1 MAQLYVNP
9 TSGTDTAP
17 GTQSAPFKTITRALQ
32 SVSAGTTVKLAPG
45 TYNTASGETFPIVI
59 PVDVILSGDESVKGK
74 GTQITGSGKHNSPS
88 FGMQNVTLRPD
99 SRSQLRGVSVT
110 NSDTRG
116 TGLWIENTDP
126 TIANCTFTECKR
138 EGIFST
144 GSAKAIVT
152 DCMFVMNAANGISIV
167 RESKGEFRKNT
178 LQNTGFGL
186 SIGDNAAPLIVDNK
200 IFENRSGI
208 VLSRNA
214 RPVLRGNTVERN
226 TESGLVVL
234 ETSLPNIGSPQEPGG
249 NIFRDNGEADVQNVT
264 NPPVTLISVG
274 NQLNPARLQGPIEL
288 LSNEV
293 PPAVTPPIA
302 TNPPPVV
309 PPVITPP
316 IITTPPIVTP
326 PKVTPPPVDPNQET
340 PFPDPITPPIGKPTD
355 IQSHWAQ
362 AFIQALVDRS
372 FISGFPDGSFKPDAI
387 LTRAQF
393 AAILAKSFDLPAKR
407 QPIPFNDVPSNFWGA
422 DAINKATAMGF
433 ISGYPDG
440 TFRPG
445 QNLTRV
451 QAMVALVSGLGLT
464 GGQLSI
470 LGTYSDRTG
479 IPSYAVEAVSTATQK
494 RMVVNYPTPKQ
505 LNPNRDMTRA
515 EFAAILYQSLV
526 TINRGTPIASIYIVE
541 PDNTQVRFTDL
552 DLHWAKDFIL
562 SMAMQ
567 DYVRGYSDG
576 SFKPDAPITRAQFA
590 AIAARAIN
598 PSPARS
604 SVVFSDVPSNHWAKS
619 AIDQVYSANF
629 LNSDATG
636 KFNPDQKMTRLQL
649 VQALSSG
656 LSLSGG
662 NLSVLDKLSD
672 RASIPSAAQI
682 TVADAIQNRVVVNVP
697 DVNKFTPNRD
707 ATRAEVVAMINQ
719 ALVRTGRSIAVSSIY
734 IVA

>member
-32 SVSAGTTVKLAPG
+32 SVSTGTTVKLAPG
-45 TYNTASGETFPIVI
+45 TYNTASGETFPIII

-138 EGIFST
+138 EGIFCT

-178 LQNTGFGL
+178 FQNTGFGL

-302 TNPPPVV
+302 TNPPIV
-309 PPVITPP
+309 TNPP
-316 IITTPPIVTP
+316 I
-326 PKVTPPPVDPNQET
+326 DPNIET
-340 PFPDPITPPIGKPTD
+340 PFPDPITPPIDKPTD

-422 DAINKATAMGF
+422 EAINKATAMGF

-464 GGQLSI
+464 GGQLST

-629 LNSDATG
+629 LNGDATG

-662 NLSVLDKLSD
+662 NLSVLDRLSD

-697 DVNKFTPNRD
+697 DVNQFTPNRD